1 MAARKTNASA
11 PAKAKPIKIP
21 KTIGACA
28 DRLYELKGEMSKINK
43 QLEEL
48 DKERKAIQEHVINEL
63 PKSSATGVSGK
74 AANVKVVTKDVP
86 QVKDWDAF
94 YGYIRKTKRTDLMQK
109 RLSDAAVGELLDQG
123 VKVPGVQTF
132 TAVSISLTKV

>member
-1 MAARKTNASA
+1 MAVKKTNVAA
-11 PAKAKPIKIP
+11 PAKPKPIKIP

-28 DRLYELKGEMSKINK
+28 DRLYELKGEMSKLNK
-43 QLEEL
+43 LLEEM
-48 DKERKAIQEHVINEL
+48 DKERKTIQEHVINEL

-74 AANVKVVTKDVP
+74 AANVRVVTKEVP

-94 YGYIRKTKRTDLMQK
+94 YGYVRKTKRTDLLQR
-109 RLSDAAVGELLDQG
+109 RLSEGAIGELLDSG
-123 VKVPGVQTF
+123 VKVPGVQNF